1 MGDDMAA
8 MSNDVR
14 ILDDV
19 DRTIVRALQRD
30 GRTSNHTLAQEA
42 GIAASTCV
50 VRLRSL
56 RERGVLRGIH
66 ADVDPAALGL
76 SLQAMIAVSLRPDR
90 RAAVGDFAT
99 EVAARPYVVN
109 AFYVS
114 GSYDHLVHVAA
125 ADSEALREI
134 VNDLSSMTAVAGT
147 ETHLIFDHVAGRIR
161 T

>member
-1 MGDDMAA
+1 MP
-8 MSNDVR
+8 NDVR
-14 ILDDV
+14 PLDEV
-19 DRTIVRALQRD
+19 DRIIVRTLQHD
-30 GRTSNHTLAQEA
+30 GRISNQALAQAA

-50 VRLRSL
+50 VRLRAL

-76 SLQAMIAVSLRPDR
+76 PLQAMIAVSLRPDR
-90 RAAVGDFAT
+90 RADVGDFAA
-99 EVAARPYVVN
+99 EVATRPYVVN

-125 ADSEALREI
+125 ADSDGLREI
-134 VNDLSSMTAVAGT
+134 VNDLSSMSAVAGT